1 MHYKWSLLI
10 ILSLSTI
17 QTLKL
22 IAVWQIKNYVNK
34 MQEEDSEI
42 TIVWEKIIPLNGMQ
56 NICASEKRLEWMVKG
71 HLKSDPKAHT
81 GPMS

>member
-1 MHYKWSLLI
+1 MHYKRSLLN

-22 IAVWQIKNYVNK
+22 IAVWQVKKYVNK
-34 MQEEDSEI
+34 MQEKDSEI
-42 TIVWEKIIPLNGMQ
+42 TIVWEKIIPVNGMQ

-71 HLKSDPKAHT
+71 HWKSDPKAHT